1 MCVLCWLGSVPS
13 SSCPRRH
20 WKMPSQNRWQ
30 PLPGHHFHGFV
41 QANKWWLAANPPRW
55 VFLSRRLRQLFADRF
70 VRFGYAMT
78 AGWHRAR
85 WLARSGWY
93 REKEKSKNGQSTEFL
108 FFVRWAVT
116 TYSQLT
122 VSQCHRFLSS
132 HPSMCLVM
140 NRHLSHPLSAGILFT
155 STLCRPLLISS
166 SLPIRLF
173 VYRAIEPVPRWHHGS
188 TMKDC
193 FPSTSILI
201 LLAPLPMPMPAPA
214 QVLTGWHCANLP
226 PPSLSFVAHPY
237 VALPPESTLPS
248 LSLPFIPFIHF
259 LQHFPCVQNVAFV

>member
-1 MCVLCWLGSVPS
+1 M
-13 SSCPRRH
+13 
-20 WKMPSQNRWQ
+20 
-30 PLPGHHFHGFV
+30 
-41 QANKWWLAANPPRW
+41 
-55 VFLSRRLRQLFADRF
+55 SRRLRQLFADRF

-85 WLARSGWY
+85 WLARSGWH
-93 REKEKSKNGQSTEFL
+93 REKEKSKNGQSTEFSGDIYFL
-108 FFVRWAVT
+108 DNAWLPRT
-116 TYSQLT
+116 HNSQFAS
-122 VSQCHRFLSS
+122 VIVFSPR

-173 VYRAIEPVPRWHHGS
+173 VYRSIEPVPRWHHGS

-193 FPSTSILI
+193 FSSTSFLI

-248 LSLPFIPFIHF
+248 LSLPIIPFIHF
-259 LQHFPCVQNVAFV
+259 LHFPSVCKMWHLCTMCIIVHTTFSLLYACGKSLVFVLM